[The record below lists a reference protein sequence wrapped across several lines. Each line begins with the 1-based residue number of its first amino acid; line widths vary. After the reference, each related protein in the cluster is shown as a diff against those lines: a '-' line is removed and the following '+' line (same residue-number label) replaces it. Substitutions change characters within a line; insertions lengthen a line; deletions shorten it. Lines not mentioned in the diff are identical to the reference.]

1 MPITNPVRYNSGTTL
16 NNSISRNQMSFG
28 VDNVNYGP
36 TIETKWYANT
46 PIIGLVIISDSYSQG
61 VTTEENSYP
70 IFWGTSGTTDV
81 DLMSLING
89 LPARSGLTPFVDP
102 GLAMNWLQS
111 EGVYGILNRTYEDIV
126 VSGLTL
132 LYDAGTTLSY
142 PLIGNTIYDL
152 TTANNN
158 GTLLNGV
165 SYVNGD
171 GGYLNFSA
179 SSGQYITFND
189 LGTLSNFTVGC
200 WFKLDSL
207 PPFGTAPAL
216 VTNTYASGIFV
227 NYTLGVINS
236 DQMISGG
243 FFNSGWEVP
252 SGFTPTLG
260 QWYYVTVTYDGS
272 DVKFYKD
279 GVLYSQISTS
289 ASAVSTGL
297 GGRIGRRWDD
307 ADYIDGDIAIVQIYN
322 RALSD
327 SEVYENM
334 VAQAGRFSV
343 PIPTSTPTPTPTQT
357 IAAVTPTVTPTPTS
371 TELVITPTSTST
383 STPTLTPTT
392 TSTPTNTPTV
402 TPTPSVT
409 PQPVTGYSFN
419 LVALPYNFPSSGNT
433 IMNGPGGATS
443 GTTDPNVLA
452 IGSRGIYW
460 NSIDSD
466 GVDRTDYFSGFT
478 GQSITITMSQT
489 GSTAIYSGD
498 TNSLKTWT
506 AATGNGF
513 VFGAGI
519 GVPPV
524 GTPSGAAILI
534 QSASTQWTLGLP
546 VYISVVN
553 NNPSVSPTPTV
564 TTTMTQTPTNTP
576 TVTPTIT
583 PTETLS
589 SASVV
594 NMTLLEVG
602 GDVVLSGAGTMNLTS
617 LNFLQNTFASANL
630 VPVGSQFGCGSA
642 GPGPFNSAFYTG
654 STFTSPT
661 NFGTGGQ
668 TVGNSGT
675 DGFFGVGFLGSK
687 GLFVPT
693 GYTSGSFISG
703 TTTFNSTTLST
714 LGATP
719 GTYTWSWGSGA
730 NASSIILTVGTPS
743 PTPTTTPTTTPTPTN
758 TETPTATPTNTPT
771 NTETPTATPTN
782 TPTPTQPI
790 TFSGDS
796 IMFVDSNK
804 SIYKYDPNTNLIT
817 YLFDTNISGDVLD
830 IATTTDKIFVNDNLG
845 NIVEYNYT
853 SSPFSA
859 VSAQTYSFSGYVGSG
874 MTAINNT
881 TLLISSDDVYRI
893 NLTNSQVDLMFSLS
907 ATCVDCITNG
917 DILYNS
923 TLDEY
928 AMSYVNTG
936 TSVNYATV
944 FDASG
949 NTLTTLNLQSFT
961 GAQYTNLTNIRGLYV
976 YNEQIYGMTYDLYLF
991 NLQFSM
997 LSVSGE
1003 IEPINKST
1011 QKAVGCSSISSIP
1024 SWVQLPVYF
1033 EYE

>member
-89 LPARSGLTPFVDP
+89 LPARSGLTPFIDP
-102 GLAMNWLQS
+102 GLAMSWLQS

-171 GGYLNFSA
+171 GGYLNFSE

-357 IAAVTPTVTPTPTS
+357 IAAVTPTVT
-371 TELVITPTSTST
+371 
-383 STPTLTPTT
+383 
-392 TSTPTNTPTV
+392 
-402 TPTPSVT
+402 
-409 PQPVTGYSFN
+409 
-419 LVALPYNFPSSGNT
+419 
-433 IMNGPGGATS
+433 
-443 GTTDPNVLA
+443 
-452 IGSRGIYW
+452 
-460 NSIDSD
+460 
-466 GVDRTDYFSGFT
+466 
-478 GQSITITMSQT
+478 
-489 GSTAIYSGD
+489 
-498 TNSLKTWT
+498 
-506 AATGNGF
+506 
-513 VFGAGI
+513 
-519 GVPPV
+519 
-524 GTPSGAAILI
+524 
-534 QSASTQWTLGLP
+534 
-546 VYISVVN
+546 
-553 NNPSVSPTPTV
+553 
-564 TTTMTQTPTNTP
+564 QTPT
-576 TVTPTIT
+576 
-583 PTETLS
+583 E
-589 SASVV
+589 
-594 NMTLLEVG
+594 
-602 GDVVLSGAGTMNLTS
+602 
-617 LNFLQNTFASANL
+617 
-630 VPVGSQFGCGSA
+630 
-642 GPGPFNSAFYTG
+642 
-654 STFTSPT
+654 
-661 NFGTGGQ
+661 
-668 TVGNSGT
+668 
-675 DGFFGVGFLGSK
+675 
-687 GLFVPT
+687 
-693 GYTSGSFISG
+693 
-703 TTTFNSTTLST
+703 
-714 LGATP
+714 
-719 GTYTWSWGSGA
+719 
-730 NASSIILTVGTPS
+730 
-743 PTPTTTPTTTPTPTN
+743 
-758 TETPTATPTNTPT
+758 TPTNTPT
-771 NTETPTATPTN
+771 NTETPTPTPTN

-845 NIVEYNYT
+845 NIVEYDYT

-928 AMSYVNTG
+928 AISYVNTG